1 MNQAQLLQILTFLVF
16 LTLKLTGHINW
27 SWWLVTAPLWALTAL
42 YVALKA
48 MAKLLHWLEYKLA
61 SPEER
66 PRIKMRQELE
76 RIQRAL
82 QRAR

>member
-27 SWWLVTAPLWALTAL
+27 SWWLVTAPLWAMTAL
-42 YVALKA
+42 LVALKA
-48 MAKLLHWLEYKLA
+48 LAKFLHWLEYKLA

-66 PRIKMRQELE
+66 TRIKLRQELE

-82 QRAR
+82 PKTR